1 MVVKS
6 GRGVGR
12 EREEIW
18 TDQEYTVCQKVDQ
31 KTKKTK
37 NKHCS
42 NCKSGKECNK
52 DDNI

>member
-31 KTKKTK
+31 KR
-37 NKHCS
+37 
-42 NCKSGKECNK
+42 
-52 DDNI
+52 D